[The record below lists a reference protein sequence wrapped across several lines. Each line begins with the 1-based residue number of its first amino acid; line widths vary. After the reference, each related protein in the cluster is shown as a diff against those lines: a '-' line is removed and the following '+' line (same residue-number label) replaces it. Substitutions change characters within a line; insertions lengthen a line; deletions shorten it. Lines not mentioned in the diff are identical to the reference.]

1 MLPGSLG
8 VDTGTQ
14 RFMRCVAD
22 PPDPPD
28 PRDKTGAVPQLQFF
42 VASCEVTLKL
52 YPNARQAERFTAWVR
67 LCREP
72 YNLALQEH
80 IDTHTPGTGVA
91 ARPKLL
97 ARQRVRL
104 QSVTREIFAT
114 KTQGFY
120 QVGESSFCVPGPVE
134 SARSRAG
141 DLSFIGGLCTL
152 RAGCGGFCYPLQF
165 KGMG

>member
-52 YPNARQAERFTAWVR
+52 YPNAREAERFTAWVR

-72 YNLALQEH
+72 YNLALQEY
-80 IDTHTPGTGVA
+80 IDAHTPGTGVA
-91 ARPKLL
+91 ARPKPL
-97 ARQRVRL
+97 ARQCARS
-104 QSVTREIFAT
+104 QSVTREIFAAT
-114 KTQGFY
+114 TQG
-120 QVGESSFCVPGPVE
+120 V
-134 SARSRAG
+134 
-141 DLSFIGGLCTL
+141 
-152 RAGCGGFCYPLQF
+152 
-165 KGMG
+165 